1 MFCHG
6 KAAGAATK
14 GWRRV
19 KQESISDGDQ
29 RGTMKDTH
37 FIVVLAVT
45 AAVSASAYDI
55 NLEPDAAKRRTVTI
69 LEFQGPKTA
78 ALHLKGSPG

>member
-1 MFCHG
+1 
-6 KAAGAATK
+6 
-14 GWRRV
+14 
-19 KQESISDGDQ
+19 
-29 RGTMKDTH
+29 MKDTH